1 MMSDTARL
9 GQRFYNARLSAFG
22 IPLSITWIV
31 QQSWI
36 GGDGIQYVRLVKE
49 SDPTEKKT
57 VAATVLGNRRHF
69 VPAIV
74 DQ

>member
-1 MMSDTARL
+1 MMNDNAQL
-9 GQRFYNARLSAFG
+9 GLRFYNARLSAFG
-22 IPLSITWIV
+22 TPVSITWIV
-31 QQSWI
+31 QQSWV

-57 VAATVLGNRRHF
+57 VAATVLGDRRHF
-69 VPAIV
+69 VPAMA

>member
-1 MMSDTARL
+1 MMKDNAQL

-22 IPLSITWIV
+22 TPLSITWVV
-31 QQSWI
+31 QQSWV

-57 VAATVLGNRRHF
+57 VAAAVLGNRRHF
-69 VPAIV
+69 VSAMA